1 MKNLQMLTTI
11 LLTAILLF
19 GMEAFGQKIP
29 AVDKSPADISY
40 LRKDKET
47 VAKVVYSRP
56 MKNGREIFGG
66 IVPFEKVWRT
76 GANEATEIKF
86 FKDVTF
92 GGQMVKAGTYSLF
105 SIPGDAKWTI
115 ILNSGLDQWGAYSY
129 KDDLDVVRVE
139 GTVSQGDE
147 VEAMAILFHENTLII
162 AWDKTRVSVPVA
174 FE

>member
-1 MKNLQMLTTI
+1 MKNLQILTTI
-11 LLTAILLF
+11 LLTAIMLLSV
-19 GMEAFGQKIP
+19 EVLGQKIP

-47 VAKVVYSRP
+47 IAKVVYSRP
-56 MKNGREIFGG
+56 MKNGREVFGG

-92 GGQMVKAGTYSLF
+92 GGKMIQAGTYSLF
-105 SIPGDAKWTI
+105 SIPGEAKWTI

-129 KDDLDVVRVE
+129 KQDLDVVRVD
-139 GTVSQGDE
+139 GAVSQGEE
-147 VEAMAILFHENTLII
+147 VEALAILFHENQLII
-162 AWDKTRVSVPVA
+162 AWDKTRVSVPVS